1 MTMRKFLILA
11 ALLAA
16 PLSAREAPQRAPG
29 QADCRSAA
37 AQRAQ
42 TPPRIGAR
50 PLNQMPDP
58 TLLRAVDYRE
68 GGCSKPIAIGRVT
81 RR

>member
-1 MTMRKFLILA
+1 MRTLLILA
-11 ALLAA
+11 TLAA
-16 PLSAREAPQRAPG
+16 TPAVAREAPQRALG
-29 QADCRSAA
+29 QPDCRSAA

-42 TPPRIGAR
+42 TPPRAGAR

-58 TLLRAVDYRE
+58 ALIRAVDYRE
-68 GGCSKPIAIGRVT
+68 GGCSKPVAIGRVT